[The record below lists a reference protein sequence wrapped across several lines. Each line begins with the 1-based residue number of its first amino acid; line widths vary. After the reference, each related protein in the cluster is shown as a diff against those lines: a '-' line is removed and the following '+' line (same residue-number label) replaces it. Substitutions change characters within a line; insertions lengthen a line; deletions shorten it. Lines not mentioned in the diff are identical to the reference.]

1 MKKAFACSVVLATM
15 LTTSVLACDY
25 QTSTGTYQVVNN
37 YNTTNI
43 YNNYGGTMN
52 VYSNSGSGY
61 QEASATY
68 VADTCGLC
76 GQTWDVCTCYDQE
89 EESCGNNSG
98 YNTDCISG
106 CVSSGTDYN
115 VCTANNVCLEN
126 SEWRDLT
133 GITYYDAYGH
143 LCSYGGYW
151 EGGQWITT
159 CGYYENGI
167 WYPAEYDPALEVGYY
182 DAYGNY
188 YSYYGSTCSTQSLCR
203 QVYDETTTWACDAYP
218 GETAECGYYEATDY
232 DCTDYSDCY
241 IDVDLS
247 SDTISVVN
255 NGVIIITGTCT
266 VNNRYEGQE
275 FCFDD
280 QKCSGI
286 WWQCSDGF
294 YDQACQ
300 YMSNDSKVCCH

>member
-1 MKKAFACSVVLATM
+1 MKKAFACSVLATM

-37 YNTTNI
+37 Y

-52 VYSNSGSGY
+52 VYSNNGSGY
-61 QEASATY
+61 QEVNSVEY
-68 VADTCGLC
+68 VADTCGYC
-76 GQTWDVCTCYDQE
+76 GLTWDVCTCYDGNYQE
-89 EESCGNNSG
+89 ECYGN
-98 YNTDCISG
+98 DSG
-106 CVSSGTDYN
+106 CAVDYSTGCSDN
-115 VCTANNVCLEN
+115 WSDNNVCAMDNYCYQGYSGTMMAHWGNL
-126 SEWRDLT
+126 RDACGNIIGQVDAGSCVEVIGQCEDNPSRTLIYDYAT
-133 GITYYDAYGH
+133 GCYGTVASVY
-143 LCSYGGYW
+143 LYGGTCYEYENPTEW
-151 EGGQWITT
+151 GG
-159 CGYYENGI
+159 CGYT
-167 WYPAEYDPALEVGYY
+167 A
-182 DAYGNY
+182 
-188 YSYYGSTCSTQSLCR
+188 Q
-203 QVYDETTTWACDAYP
+203 YDETTTWACDAYP
-218 GETAECGYYEATDY
+218 GETTECSYDY
-232 DCTDYSDCY
+232 TNYSDCY